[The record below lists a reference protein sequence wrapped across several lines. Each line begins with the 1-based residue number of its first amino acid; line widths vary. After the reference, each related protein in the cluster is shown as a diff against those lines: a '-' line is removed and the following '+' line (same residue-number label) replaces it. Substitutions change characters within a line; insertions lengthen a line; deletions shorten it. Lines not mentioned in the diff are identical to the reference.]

1 MLCPKQK
8 KVAVPVEP
16 VRLSTA
22 RGRRSE
28 KENIGDTSVE
38 GLERFHAEVVS
49 CDIIL
54 PLVPTNFQSG
64 PQRSLILPCAS
75 V

>member
-22 RGRRSE
+22 PGRRSE

-38 GLERFHAEVVS
+38 DLERFHAEVLS

-54 PLVPTNFQSG
+54 PLVPTKIVNIAVCVCV
-64 PQRSLILPCAS
+64 ILYS
-75 V
+75 